1 MKKYE
6 DIEADINWL
15 ADGYYSDCIEP
26 VMEKICK
33 ISLFHDQYEFLQ
45 AGDVTLGTVEAEQ
58 LAHGLIAEES
68 GELFDEDYFFDGL
81 YEPKGNVNAI
91 KEALDLMYVTAQYLN
106 VTIGP
111 DKAKEAWDALHQ
123 NNMSK
128 CTNGKLLK
136 REDGKVLK
144 PEGYKKLDL
153 SEIL

>member
-1 MKKYE
+1 MNITYE
-6 DIEADINWL
+6 DKFKM
-15 ADGYYSDCIEP
+15 
-26 VMEKICK
+26 MEELKDK
-33 ISLFHDQYEFLQ
+33 TSSVFHDQYEFLQ
-45 AGDVTLGTVEAEQ
+45 AGDVEQFTVQ
-58 LAHGLIAEES
+58 AEELAYDLI
-68 GELFDEDYFFDGL
+68 EEEWEEMRL
-81 YEPKGNVNAI
+81 EPVWFMEGGTNLV

-111 DKAKEAWDALHQ
+111 DKAKECWDALHQ

-153 SEIL
+153 SELLCDTDQGNLQEKIL

>member
-1 MKKYE
+1 MSY
-6 DIEADINWL
+6 
-15 ADGYYSDCIEP
+15 
-26 VMEKICK
+26 VCK
-33 ISLFHDQYEFLQ
+33 CTGRNVGSVFHDQMEFLQ
-45 AGDVTLGTVEAEQ
+45 AGDVEVNSYKAEV
-58 LAHGLIAEES
+58 LASNLVFEEFEEFS
-68 GELFDEDYFFDGL
+68 NEPHYKNPHYFDR
-81 YEPKGNVNAI
+81 NTNAI

-111 DKAKEAWDALHQ
+111 DKAKQAWDMLHA

-153 SEIL
+153 TSVL

>member
-1 MKKYE
+1 MNITYE
-6 DIEADINWL
+6 DKFKM
-15 ADGYYSDCIEP
+15 
-26 VMEKICK
+26 MEELKDK
-33 ISLFHDQYEFLQ
+33 TSSVFHDQYEFLQ
-45 AGDVTLGTVEAEQ
+45 AGDVPVGTHGAEVLASNLIFEEFEEFSVEPAY
-58 LAHGLIAEES
+58 LDDNYAVDSRNI
-68 GELFDEDYFFDGL
+68 
-81 YEPKGNVNAI
+81 NTI

-111 DKAKEAWDALHQ
+111 DKAKECWDALHQ

-153 SEIL
+153 SEVLG